1 MLVVIRDE
9 VVDDLGLE
17 LVEVVGRD
25 KVDVLETVVEL
36 VKVFAAE
43 DVMVLALEELDSVE
57 DDFIDEVDAEVDL
70 DVVKLVVIGFIV
82 DELGAIGID
91 DVFVEVLIVLDTTE
105 VFTVEEERVL
115 EDVGADCTLTAAT
128 AAPATGEAVVLELIE
143 LATLMAAVVADE
155 TSGVIDDVDVLDAVV
170 LEIRIATD
178 EDDAV
183 AGFAE
188 VSTADDEDED
198 DAVAAVVELYT
209 CRR

>member
-9 VVDDLGLE
+9 VVDDLRLE

-115 EDVGADCTLTAAT
+115 EDVGALAAAT

>member
-9 VVDDLGLE
+9 VVDDLRLE

-43 DVMVLALEELDSVE
+43 DVMVLTLEELDSVE

-115 EDVGADCTLTAAT
+115 EDVGADCTLAAAT

-143 LATLMAAVVADE
+143 LATLMAAVVADK